1 MAALAAARATKSRS
15 LGRLVAYKMAD
26 STTIY
31 AGGMV
36 MINSA
41 GLATPAVAAA
51 SNQGIVGVATKTVTN
66 ASGGTESILCQEGI
80 FLFVATSIAQSAMG
94 SKVYAS
100 DDQTVDE
107 TQGTNEP
114 LAGVCAQYVS
124 STSGWVD
131 ISLANSKL

>member
-1 MAALAAARATKSRS
+1 MAALSAARVTKSRS
-15 LGRLVAYKMAD
+15 LGRLVSYKMAD
-26 STTIY
+26 DTTIY
-31 AGGMV
+31 AGGLV

-41 GLATPAVAAA
+41 GLAIAAAAAA
-51 SNQGIVGVATKTVTN
+51 SNQGVVGVATETVTN
-66 ASGGTESILCQEGI
+66 ASGGTDAILCQEGI
-80 FLFVATSIAQSAMG
+80 FLFAATSIAQTAMG

-114 LAGVCAQYVS
+114 LAGVCVEFVS

-131 ISLANSKL
+131 VSLANSKL